1 MFLWKLYEL
10 HLSSFKQFSIEL
22 EFLDIET
29 FYLLKLPRGENVSLA
44 QAKAILE
51 KKGSQTYAVEACILW
66 TIAILAMSI
75 RYL

>member
-51 KKGSQTYAVEACILW
+51 KKARQTAAHTLLSFSIL
-66 TIAILAMSI
+66 
-75 RYL
+75 

>member
-10 HLSSFKQFSIEL
+10 HFSSFKQFSIEL

-51 KKGSQTYAVEACILW
+51 KKARQTAAHTLLSFSIL
-66 TIAILAMSI
+66 
-75 RYL
+75 